1 MLDGRDATL
10 GNSLRGANAKL
21 HRILPWALLQAT
33 VAMVIQAIESRASW
47 VGDVVANL
55 LGAAWA
61 VVTFL
66 AVPVIML
73 EDLGPWNA
81 LKRSGGL
88 LKQTWGE
95 NLAAQAGF
103 GLLGLVAMLPGFA
116 LIGIGVATGE
126 IALAVALGIVGVAWI
141 AIVEVVISAMSGIYR
156 TALYRYTVDGKAPV
170 AFADADLEH
179 AFGARRTSR

>member
-1 MLDGRDATL
+1 
-10 GNSLRGANAKL
+10 
-21 HRILPWALLQAT
+21 
-33 VAMVIQAIESRASW
+33 
-47 VGDVVANL
+47 VVANL

-73 EDLGPWNA
+73 EDLGPWSA

-116 LIGIGVATGE
+116 LLGIGVATGSVVV
-126 IALAVALGIVGVAWI
+126 AVVLVIVGVAWI
-141 AIVEVVISAMSGIYR
+141 AIVGVVISAMSGIYR
-156 TALYRYTVDGKAPV
+156 IALYRYTVDGQAPV

-179 AFGARRTSR
+179 AFGARRTRR